1 MSVIALDKRAKK
13 ADDEPAVERQISAL
27 YALVKTA
34 VGVLGGVDQGADA
47 MGIDRGDLNRAL
59 NRNGRYLTVD
69 HIMRL
74 GNRLRELDLETAQR
88 IAVAFVAPL
97 DLIVAPRTQ
106 MTFAEME
113 DRLLAYIR
121 RFPNGEQ
128 AVSDALAPF
137 DPRVQTTAAERVQRL
152 KAYLRRFQLGEQM
165 IRDALAT
172 ASAGAELVEENR
184 R

>member
-1 MSVIALDKRAKK
+1 MSVIALDKRARENK
-13 ADDEPAVERQISAL
+13 DEPAVERQIRDL

-59 NRNGRYLTVD
+59 NRNGRYLTID
-69 HIMRL
+69 HLMRL
-74 GNRLRELDLETAQR
+74 GERLHDSDPETAQR
-88 IAVAFVAPL
+88 IAVAFVAPM

-106 MTFAEME
+106 MTFVEME

-137 DPRVQTTAAERVQRL
+137 DPRVQTTSAERVQRL

-165 IRDALAT
+165 VRDALAT
-172 ASAGAELVEENR
+172 ATPGAELVEENR